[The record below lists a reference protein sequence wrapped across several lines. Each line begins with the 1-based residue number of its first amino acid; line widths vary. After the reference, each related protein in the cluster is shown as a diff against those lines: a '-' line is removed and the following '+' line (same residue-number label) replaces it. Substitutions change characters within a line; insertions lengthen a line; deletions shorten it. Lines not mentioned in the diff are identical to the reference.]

1 MPISSAVLF
10 LVVTGAQP
18 AAVATVNCDTVTV
31 ALPESLSA
39 WSAKTAGKAA
49 IGVMAVGRPF
59 MVQLQPTDAVQWA
72 NRPAREPKP
81 NTRGGVA
88 KFKIDA
94 AGTYQVG
101 ISDRSWIDV
110 VGSKGP
116 VTSIGHGHGPAC
128 SGITKI
134 VRFKLSPGDYTL
146 QLSGSTEPEA
156 KVLISRN

>member
-1 MPISSAVLF
+1 MPISFAVLF
-10 LVVTGAQP
+10 LAFAGAQP
-18 AAVATVNCDTVTV
+18 AAVATVNSDTATV
-31 ALPESLSA
+31 ALPKSLSA
-39 WSAKTAGKAA
+39 WSAATAGKAA
-49 IGVMAVGRPF
+49 IGSIAVDRPF

-88 KFKIDA
+88 KFKIGA
-94 AGTYQVG
+94 AGTYQVA

-134 VRFKLSPGDYTL
+134 VRFKLSSGEYRL

-156 KVLISRN
+156 KVLISRD